1 MAFKSIGLFC
11 GTYATDILVDFGDV
25 HISGELARNSVSLK
39 GFHCVTPKKVLIVG
53 GGSAGWMAAAYL
65 EAALRDNGRQPIEIT
80 LVESP
85 DVPRIGVGEATIPN
99 IKHILNVI
107 GIDPLDFLKR
117 VDGTFKQAI
126 KYANWLDGNGEHYYH
141 AFDGFRVQPVDRAA
155 LRWNMSDRSVPFAE
169 TTSTQPIICD
179 LALSPILKRDSQG
192 GEPLK
197 FAFHMNALK
206 FADMLTEIGT
216 ARGVKHHIGHVTEVE
231 MNDNG
236 DIAAVVTRGGERLEA
251 DLFIDCTGFAALLIE
266 KQLDI
271 DWVDCSRWL
280 LCDRAITMNVPYE
293 HHYPGHVNPYTT
305 ATALSSG
312 WVWEI
317 PLQTRKALGY
327 VHSSAFIS
335 AEDAERE
342 IRAFEGQHS
351 ESLATGTV
359 HFKVGHRAKS
369 WARNCV
375 SIGLAAN
382 FIEPL
387 ESTGLYLSDLAIVML
402 AEHFPFDDDME
413 PLAFRFNRIMA
424 NRFYEILDFINLHY
438 CLTRR
443 NDTEFWREIRKPERI
458 TDRLQ
463 AKLDFWRIKIP
474 SAADF
479 VDQRIPGQTDQ
490 PLPGAGLPGD
500 HRPPV
505 DTATV
510 FGLESYEA
518 ILYGMDFLA
527 EECNEWFGKRR
538 PQTQVP
544 GYIIE
549 RLRQAPQ
556 TQQPHD
562 VWLRQFVGMS
572 DYRRSSVSGR

>member
-1 MAFKSIGLFC
+1 M
-11 GTYATDILVDFGDV
+11 
-25 HISGELARNSVSLK
+25 
-39 GFHCVTPKKVLIVG
+39 TPKRVLIVG

-65 EAALRDNGRQPIEIT
+65 EAALRDNGQRPVEIS
-80 LVESP
+80 LIESP
-85 DVPRIGVGEATIPN
+85 DVPRIGVGEATIPH
-99 IKHILNVI
+99 IKHILAVV
-107 GIDPLDFLKR
+107 GIDPLDFLKK

-126 KYANWLDGNGEHYYH
+126 KYVDWLDGNGEYFYH
-141 AFDGFRVQPVDRAA
+141 AFDTFQVQPVDRAA
-155 LRWNMSDRSVPFAE
+155 LLWHMSDRSVPFGE
-169 TTSTQPIICD
+169 TTSMQPVICD
-179 LALSPILKRDSQG
+179 LGLSPIPQRDSQFG
-192 GEPLK
+192 QPLK

-206 FADMLTEIGT
+206 FADMLSEIAT
-216 ARGVKHHIGHVTEVE
+216 ARGVRHHLDHVTEVE
-231 MNDNG
+231 MHDNG
-236 DIAAVVTRGGERLEA
+236 DIAAVLTKNGERLEA

-293 HHYPGHVNPYTT
+293 HHFPGYVRPYTT

-335 AEDAERE
+335 EEDAERE
-342 IRAFEGQHS
+342 IRAFEGQRA

-359 HFKVGHRAKS
+359 HFKVGHRAKA

-375 SIGLAAN
+375 SIGLSAN

-387 ESTGLYLSDLAIVML
+387 ESTGLYLSDLAIVNL
-402 AEHFPFDDDME
+402 AQHFPFEDDMA
-413 PLAFRFNRIMA
+413 PFAYRFNRIMA
-424 NRFYEILDFINLHY
+424 NRFYEILDFINMHY

-443 NDTEFWREIRKPERI
+443 NDTEFWREVRRSERI
-458 TDRLQ
+458 NDRLQ
-463 AKLDFWRIKIP
+463 AKLEFWRIKLP

-479 VDQRIPGQTDQ
+479 IDQRIPGQTDQ
-490 PLPGAGLPGD
+490 PLPSAGLPGD

-505 DTATV
+505 DTAGI

-527 EECNEWFGKRR
+527 EECDEWFGKNR
-538 PQTQVP
+538 PKTQVP
-544 GYIIE
+544 GFIIE
-549 RLRQAPQ
+549 RLRRAPQ
-556 TQQPHD
+556 TFQPHD
-562 VWLRQFVGMS
+562 VWLRQFVGMP
-572 DYRRSSVSGR
+572 DYQRTAVPGRR